1 VVEDPFPQ
9 VTKAFWHVR
18 IERSVPRQAR
28 YTFYPQRPHGQVF
41 RYRHR
46 RLRGQGIRGSI
57 ARHAANAVG
66 ECDERIS
73 GWRSH
78 FNAKTRRASLRTG
91 F

>member
-1 VVEDPFPQ
+1 
-9 VTKAFWHVR
+9 
-18 IERSVPRQAR
+18 
-28 YTFYPQRPHGQVF
+28 
-41 RYRHR
+41 
-46 RLRGQGIRGSI
+46 LRGQGIRGSI